1 MISISG
7 PLSNKFNDKSE
18 AATDLNSIASKLAKK
33 DSTLW
38 GPDAA
43 SEATNRLNWIDLPIT
58 SRDLLPQLD
67 ALSAWARSSNLENF
81 VLCGM
86 GGSSLAPEVIA
97 KTYGKKLTVL
107 DTTDPGQIKLAI
119 PENLS
124 QTLII
129 VGSKSGSTIETASQ
143 KKFFEK
149 LFVEAGLNP
158 VDHFVIVTD
167 PGSPLDVSAR
177 STGLRIINAD
187 PSVGGR
193 FSALSA
199 FGLVPA
205 ALLGV
210 DVSVL
215 IDDADVAS
223 KTFAE
228 NNSVAVKV
236 ATLIFEQTE
245 QNFSLQDG
253 TSNVPGL
260 GDWIEQLVAESTGKD
275 QKGRLPIV
283 VETKNSKIA
292 GESISI
298 GFAEGESDLNI
309 VATLGEHFILW
320 EWVTA
325 LLCRALKVDPF
336 NQPNVTEAKERTSK
350 LLNERFSTAEANDQA
365 IFESPNLK
373 VFGSGR
379 YLEIGDVFKDLIA
392 SAGGYLAIMAYL
404 NRESDFEITKLREAI
419 AAKCKVGVTFGWG
432 PRFLHSTGQFHKGG
446 QPNGSFL
453 QITGDSDF
461 DLAIPEANFTFQNL
475 LVAQAMGDG
484 EALTSRNYPVVRI
497 HLKNRS
503 AGIKEL
509 LIAVSKI

>member
-1 MISISG
+1 MISIKGSS
-7 PLSNKFNDKSE
+7 LSKIDRSSAQYKALQAFHERLKQ
-18 AATDLNSIASKLAKK
+18 K
-33 DSTLW
+33 DSTIW
-38 GPDAA
+38 GPDAQAEA
-43 SEATNRLNWIDLPIT
+43 SIRLNWIDLPES
-58 SRDLLPQLD
+58 SRELLPQFD
-67 ALSAWARSSNLENF
+67 ALAAKHRDKSS
-81 VLCGM
+81 VILCGM
-86 GGSSLAPEVIA
+86 GGSSLGPEVIA
-97 KTYGKKLTVL
+97 QTFSKKLFVL
-107 DTTDPGQIKLAI
+107 DSTDPDYVAHALTADLAK
-119 PENLS
+119 S
-124 QTLII
+124 
-129 VGSKSGSTIETASQ
+129 VVVVSSKSGSTIETASQ

-149 LFVEAGLNP
+149 LFTDAGLNP

-167 PGSPLDVSAR
+167 PGSPLDLSAR
-177 STGLRIINAD
+177 SSGLRVINAD
-187 PSVGGR
+187 PRVGGR

-215 IDDADVAS
+215 IDDADMAS
-223 KTFAE
+223 KTFAKD
-228 NNSVAVKV
+228 NSVAVKI
-236 ATLIFEQTE
+236 ATLIFEQTN

-292 GESISI
+292 GKSISI
-298 GFAEGESDLNI
+298 AFADGEGDLNI
-309 VATLGEHFILW
+309 VASLGEHFILW

-325 LLCRALKVDPF
+325 LLCRALAVDPF
-336 NQPNVTEAKERTSK
+336 NQPNVTEAKERTST
-350 LLNERFSTAEANDQA
+350 LLNERSSTAGAKDQA

-373 VFGSGR
+373 VFGSGK
-379 YLEIGDVFKDLIA
+379 YLEIGDVLKDLIA
-392 SAGGYLAIMAYL
+392 RAGGYLAIMAYL
-404 NRESDFEITKLREAI
+404 NRESDFKIIKLREAI
-419 AAKCKVGVTFGWG
+419 ASKSNIGITFGWG

-461 DLAIPEANFTFQNL
+461 DLPIPEADFTFQDL
-475 LVAQAMGDG
+475 LMAQAMGDG
-484 EALTSRNYPVVRI
+484 EALTSRNLPLVRI

-503 AGIKEL
+503 AGIEEL
-509 LIAVSKI
+509 LTAVSKI

>member
-7 PLSNKFNDKSE
+7 PLASKYDARSE
-18 AATDLNSIASKLAKK
+18 TAADLNLIATRLAAK
-33 DSTLW
+33 DCELW
-38 GPDAA
+38 GAAAA
-43 SEATNRLNWIDLPIT
+43 SEAKNRLNWIDLPIA
-58 SRDLLPQLD
+58 SRELLPELD
-67 ALSAWARSSNLENF
+67 ALSAWARSNNLVNF

-97 KTYGKKLTVL
+97 KSYGKKLTVL

-143 KKFFEK
+143 KKFFEM
-149 LFVEAGLNP
+149 LFINEGLNP

-177 STGLRIINAD
+177 SSGMRVVNAD
-187 PSVGGR
+187 PRVGGR

-215 IDDADVAS
+215 LDDADVAS
-223 KTFAE
+223 KSFAKDD
-228 NNSVAVKV
+228 SAAIKL

-283 VETKNSKIA
+283 VETKDSKIS
-292 GESISI
+292 GKSISI
-298 GFAEGESDLNI
+298 GFAEGEDDLNV
-309 VATLGEHFILW
+309 VASLGEHFILW

-325 LLCRALKVDPF
+325 LLCRALEVDPF
-336 NQPNVTEAKERTSK
+336 NQPNVTEAKERTAK
-350 LLNERFSTAEANDQA
+350 LLNERSSTVNAKDPA
-365 IFESPNLK
+365 IFESPNLQ
-373 VFGSGR
+373 VFGSGN
-379 YLEIGDVFKDLIA
+379 YLEIGDVLKDLIA
-392 SAGGYLAIMAYL
+392 RASGYLAIMAYL
-404 NRESDFEITKLREAI
+404 NRESDSRIIEMREAI
-419 AAKCKVGVTFGWG
+419 AKKSNVGVTFGWG

-461 DLAIPEANFTFQNL
+461 DLAIPEADFTFQDL
-475 LVAQAMGDG
+475 LLAQAMGDG
-484 EALTSRNYPVVRI
+484 EALTSRNLPIVRI

-503 AGIKEL
+503 AGIEEL
-509 LIAVSKI
+509 LTAIRKI

>member
-7 PLSNKFNDKSE
+7 SLSNKFNDKSE
-18 AATDLNSIASKLAKK
+18 VATDLNSITSRLAAK
-33 DSTLW
+33 DSELW
-38 GPDAA
+38 GQAA
-43 SEATNRLNWIDLPIT
+43 AAEAKIRLNWIDLPVV
-58 SRDLLPQLD
+58 SRELLPQLD
-67 ALSAWARSSNLENF
+67 ALSAWARSNNLDNF

-149 LFVEAGLNP
+149 LFIEAGLNP

-177 STGLRIINAD
+177 STGLRVINAD

-223 KTFAE
+223 KTFSE
-228 NNSVAVKV
+228 NNSVAVKI

-275 QKGRLPIV
+275 QTGRLPIV
-283 VETKNSKIA
+283 V
-292 GESISI
+292 
-298 GFAEGESDLNI
+298 
-309 VATLGEHFILW
+309 
-320 EWVTA
+320 
-325 LLCRALKVDPF
+325 
-336 NQPNVTEAKERTSK
+336 
-350 LLNERFSTAEANDQA
+350 
-365 IFESPNLK
+365 
-373 VFGSGR
+373 
-379 YLEIGDVFKDLIA
+379 
-392 SAGGYLAIMAYL
+392 
-404 NRESDFEITKLREAI
+404 
-419 AAKCKVGVTFGWG
+419 
-432 PRFLHSTGQFHKGG
+432 
-446 QPNGSFL
+446 
-453 QITGDSDF
+453 
-461 DLAIPEANFTFQNL
+461 
-475 LVAQAMGDG
+475 
-484 EALTSRNYPVVRI
+484 
-497 HLKNRS
+497 
-503 AGIKEL
+503 
-509 LIAVSKI
+509 

>member
-18 AATDLNSIASKLAKK
+18 AATDLNSITSRLAAK
-33 DSTLW
+33 DSELW
-38 GPDAA
+38 GKAA
-43 SEATNRLNWIDLPIT
+43 AAEAKVRLNWIDLPVA
-58 SRDLLPQLD
+58 SRELLPQLD

-81 VLCGM
+81 LLCGM

-283 VETKNSKIA
+283 VENRNSKIA

-309 VATLGEHFILW
+309 VASLGEHFILW

-350 LLNERFSTAEANDQA
+350 ILNERTSKVVAAKEATFETSNLQ
-365 IFESPNLK
+365 IFGGGN
-373 VFGSGR
+373 F
-379 YLEIGDVFKDLIA
+379 IDVEDVLKDLIA
-392 SAGGYLAIMAYL
+392 RAGGYLAIMAYL
-404 NRESDFEITKLREAI
+404 NRESDFEITKLREVI
-419 AAKCKVGVTFGWG
+419 ATKCSVGVTFGWG

-446 QPNGSFL
+446 QQNGSFL

-461 DLAIPEANFTFQNL
+461 DLDIPEAQFTFQDL
-475 LVAQAMGDG
+475 LLAQAIGDG
-484 EALTSRNYPVVRI
+484 EALTSRELPIVRI

-509 LIAVSKI
+509 LTAVSKI